1 MKITFFQTGMTVI
14 DLKRLVA
21 DWPETN
27 EYGEPSEVWLT
38 NGNGV
43 FNQAKAIIPLGI
55 RYRGSEV
62 SADLMLSSE

>member
-1 MKITFFQTGMTVI
+1 MTPTFFETGMTVI
-14 DLKRLVA
+14 DLKRILA

-38 NGNGV
+38 NGSGV
-43 FNQAKAIIPLGI
+43 SNQAKAIIPLGI
-55 RYRGSEV
+55 RYHGNEV